1 MSKLHQIR
9 ANCAGAD
16 VGSAKIF
23 IGIQEQ
29 PVKQFDTYTGSL
41 QQAVNYVKEQGIT
54 EFAMEATGIYWI
66 SFYDMLTAAGIKVHV
81 VNGRHVKHVPGCKS
95 DTADCM
101 WIQQVHSYG
110 LLRNS
115 FIPDDNIRQLR
126 TYMRIRQDAIEL
138 QVTHV
143 HHMQKA
149 LTQMNIRLTEAISEV
164 HGVSG
169 LKMIQAIL
177 QGERDPEKLV
187 ALCDPQIIKR
197 KKETVMEALNGFYKQ
212 EHLFELYMAYKGYSF
227 YQQQIAHC
235 DKQINK
241 WLQKNLAGKQIQEV
255 KNRSKK
261 IRHHAPAVKELHQKM
276 VQLYDGKDV
285 TCVPG
290 ITQYTWLQLTAET
303 GMDLSAWPTVKHFTS
318 WLGLSPAKH
327 ESGKRKKYKSS
338 KSCPK
343 AGQLLKEASLSVLNS
358 KTHALGAFGR
368 KIRSRKGPSV
378 AIKALARK
386 IAVMYY
392 FVLTKGIAYVE
403 QGIQAYEKHYLEV
416 QQKLLEKRAKQLNLQ
431 LVPIEN

>member
-1 MSKLHQIR
+1 
-9 ANCAGAD
+9 
-16 VGSAKIF
+16 VGSTKIF
-23 IGIQEQ
+23 IGIEEQ
-29 PVKQFDTYTGSL
+29 PVRKFDTYTGSL
-41 QQAVNYVKEQGIT
+41 QQAVSYIKGQGIT
-54 EFAMEATGIYWI
+54 ELAMEATGIYWI

-81 VNGRHVKHVPGCKS
+81 VNGRHVKHVPGRKS

-115 FIPDDNIRQLR
+115 YIPDDNIRQLR
-126 TYMRIRQDAIEL
+126 TYMRIRQDAIEM

-149 LTQMNIRLTEAISEV
+149 LTQMNIRLTEAISEI

-177 QGERDPEKLV
+177 EGERDPEKLV

-212 EHLFELYMAYKGYSF
+212 EHLFELDMAYKGYCF
-227 YQQQIAHC
+227 YKQQIAHC
-235 DKQINK
+235 DKQINA
-241 WLQKNLAGKQIQEV
+241 WLKKNLAGKQTQEL
-255 KNRSKK
+255 KSPTKK
-261 IRHHAPAVKELHQKM
+261 VRHHAPAVKDLHQKM
-276 VQLYDGKDV
+276 VQLYNGQDV
-285 TCVPG
+285 TSVPG

-318 WLGLSPAKH
+318 WLGLSPAKY
-327 ESGKRKKYKSS
+327 ESGKRKKYKRS
-338 KSCPK
+338 KGCPK
-343 AGQLLKEASLSVLNS
+343 AGQLFKEASLSVLNS
-358 KTHALGAFGR
+358 KTLALGAFGR
-368 KIRSRKGPSV
+368 KIRSRRGPHV
-378 AIKALARK
+378 AIKAVARK

-403 QGIQAYEKHYLEV
+403 QGIRLYEKHYMEV
-416 QQKLLEKRAKQLNLQ
+416 QRKLLEKKAKQLNLQ
-431 LVPIEN
+431 LVPIEI

>member
-1 MSKLHQIR
+1 MSKLQQIR
-9 ANCAGAD
+9 TNCAGAD
-16 VGSAKIF
+16 VGSTKIF
-23 IGIQEQ
+23 IGIEEQ
-29 PVKQFDTYTGSL
+29 PVRKFDTYTNSL
-41 QQAVNYVKEQGIT
+41 QQAVSYLQGQGIT
-54 EFAMEATGIYWI
+54 ELAMEATGIYWI
-66 SFYDMLTAAGIKVHV
+66 SFYDMLTGAGIKVHV
-81 VNGRHVKHVPGCKS
+81 VNGRHVKHVPGRKS

-115 FIPDDNIRQLR
+115 FIADDNIRQLR
-126 TYMRIRQDAIEL
+126 TYMRIRQDAIEM

-149 LTQMNIRLTEAISEV
+149 LTQMNIRLTEAISEI

-169 LKMIQAIL
+169 LRMIEAIL
-177 QGERDPEKLV
+177 QGARNPEKLV

-212 EHLFELYMAYKGYSF
+212 EHLFELDMAYRGYCF
-227 YQQQIAHC
+227 YKQQIAHC
-235 DKQINK
+235 DKQING
-241 WLQKNLAGKQIQEV
+241 WLKKNLAGKQAQEL
-255 KNRSKK
+255 KNPTKK
-261 IRHHAPAVKELHQKM
+261 VRHHAPAVKDLHQKM
-276 VQLYDGKDV
+276 VALYDGQDV
-285 TCVPG
+285 TSVPG

-318 WLGLSPAKH
+318 WLGLSPGKH

-343 AGQLLKEASLSVLNS
+343 AGQLFKEVSLSVLNS
-358 KTHALGAFGR
+358 KTLALGAFGR
-368 KIRSRKGPSV
+368 KIRSRRGPHV
-378 AIKALARK
+378 AIKAVARK

-403 QGIQAYEKHYLEV
+403 QGIQLYEKHYLEV
-416 QQKLLEKRAKQLNLQ
+416 QRKLLEKKAKQLNLQ
-431 LVPIEN
+431 LVPLEN